1 MGIKNWFKGIR
12 KEKKV
17 IEGEAIKNNSYSSQN
32 EFSGH
37 ETAVKEFR
45 RTVEKLFKVSL
56 WTMMPG
62 VSSTFQ
68 LYSPQGEEKHTD
80 KPQLN
85 DFIRII

>member
-17 IEGEAIKNNSYSSQN
+17 IEGEAIKNKSYSSQN

-45 RTVEKLFKVSL
+45 RAVEKLFKVNL
-56 WTMMPG
+56 WTKMSG

-68 LYSPQGEEKHTD
+68 LYSPSMDPTEKGKD
-80 KPQLN
+80 QKE
-85 DFIRII
+85 